1 MLGEKSNLL
10 KEPWPQFDPELAKED
25 EIEIPV
31 QVNGKLRGKVVMP
44 AGALENDVIAKALA
58 DEKVQSYVTG
68 KDIVKRIFT
77 GKLVSI
83 VVR

>member
-1 MLGEKSNLL
+1 
-10 KEPWPQFDPELAKED
+10 
-25 EIEIPV
+25 
-31 QVNGKLRGKVVMP
+31 MP